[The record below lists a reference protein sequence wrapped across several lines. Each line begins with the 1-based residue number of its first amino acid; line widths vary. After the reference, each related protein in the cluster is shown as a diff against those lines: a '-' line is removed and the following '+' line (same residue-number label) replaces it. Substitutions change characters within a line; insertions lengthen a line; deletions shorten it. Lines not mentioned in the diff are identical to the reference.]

1 MKATRLREAARRVL
15 DEGALGV
22 FQAARLKFSAG
33 PEAHLWWSLDDVCAG
48 ADCNLAYLPPDLR
61 AMLLLMA
68 AAVAESD
75 EELP

>member
-15 DEGALGV
+15 EYGEYGLFSVVPLTDRQWCALSFVMGMEERPLN
-22 FQAARLKFSAG
+22 A
-33 PEAHLWWSLDDVCAG
+33 E
-48 ADCNLAYLPPDLR
+48 LR
-61 AMLLLMA
+61 CMVLLMA

>member
-15 DEGALGV
+15 DEKAKGVYFCALV
-22 FQAARLKFSAG
+22 ENNSAEKRALDFVTWRKG
-33 PEAHLWWSLDDVCAG
+33 HQYALW
-48 ADCNLAYLPPDLR
+48 NLPIDLR